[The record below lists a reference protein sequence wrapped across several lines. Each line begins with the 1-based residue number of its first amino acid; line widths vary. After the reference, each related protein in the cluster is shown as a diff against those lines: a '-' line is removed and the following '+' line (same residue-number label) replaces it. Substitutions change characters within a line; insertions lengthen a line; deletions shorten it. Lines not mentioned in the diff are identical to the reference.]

1 MHPQS
6 VEGQPHIVRQIRFG
20 GRMAE
25 VVADMRKKCPLR
37 SHGRGCIQRLLH
49 AHVCRV
55 RAMAQRIDHQDLHA
69 ASGIQRRRGDAVAVR
84 KIGQQRTAKLRKNI
98 TCRFEPAVRKRHRRD
113 FQIAEHEGPRD
124 FVNLRANV
132 VAKGSRASVECEL
145 KDAPK
150 VTQHIRRG
158 VDRHLPVLRLA
169 ITAQVVEPHHMI
181 RVRMRVEH
189 GVDAADVLAQ
199 GLRAKVRRRVD
210 DELDGRRAHP
220 RRGAKPRIPRVLRA
234 AHRAIA
240 RDHRD
245 ALRRARAKEGNFE
258 PRRHFH
264 SGWEAVIFEGFAAML
279 ASLRIR
285 NFALVESL
293 AWDIPA
299 GFVAITG
306 ETGAGKSILIG
317 GLNLLLGERADKS
330 AIRSG
335 ENECV
340 IEAAVALAAESSIH
354 AILAEA
360 GIEPCEDGQLL
371 LKRVVSAAGTGR
383 QFVNGSP
390 CTLALLRQI
399 GDRLIDLHGPHDHQS
414 LFSREAQTRLL
425 DAFGG
430 SESTLA
436 GYRAARSGWL
446 SLEREQAGSEASSQ
460 AREREIA
467 LLTHQ
472 TEEIEAAALE
482 PGEEEALLA
491 RQQTAANGRRLKE
504 LAIGAAQAL
513 GEAEDSVE
521 NRLAE
526 VGRMIRD
533 LARLDPSQDGFAN
546 RHNALIE
553 EAGGL
558 AKSLISYAG
567 HIDADPR
574 SLADIEARLDL
585 IIALKRKYG
594 STIADI
600 ISFGVEASAR
610 LAAMRSQA
618 ERSANLET
626 EIAAAK
632 KQALAAGA
640 KLSKLR
646 AAAAPKLAASVRKH
660 LADLGFLKAGFE
672 IRLDACEPG
681 PDGLEAGEF
690 VFAPNPGEPAQPLR
704 SIASSGEISR
714 VMLALKTTLAAQ
726 DEVPVLVF
734 DEIDAN
740 VGGEIAHSVGAK
752 MREIGACRQVLCIT
766 HLPQVAASAA
776 AHFVVSKSVVGGRTI
791 STLTPVAAGG
801 REEEIARMLGSRS
814 GEAALAHAR
823 ELLGA

>member
-1 MHPQS
+1 
-6 VEGQPHIVRQIRFG
+6 
-20 GRMAE
+20 
-25 VVADMRKKCPLR
+25 
-37 SHGRGCIQRLLH
+37 
-49 AHVCRV
+49 
-55 RAMAQRIDHQDLHA
+55 
-69 ASGIQRRRGDAVAVR
+69 
-84 KIGQQRTAKLRKNI
+84 
-98 TCRFEPAVRKRHRRD
+98 
-113 FQIAEHEGPRD
+113 
-124 FVNLRANV
+124 
-132 VAKGSRASVECEL
+132 
-145 KDAPK
+145 
-150 VTQHIRRG
+150 
-158 VDRHLPVLRLA
+158 
-169 ITAQVVEPHHMI
+169 
-181 RVRMRVEH
+181 
-189 GVDAADVLAQ
+189 
-199 GLRAKVRRRVD
+199 
-210 DELDGRRAHP
+210 
-220 RRGAKPRIPRVLRA
+220 
-234 AHRAIA
+234 
-240 RDHRD
+240 
-245 ALRRARAKEGNFE
+245 
-258 PRRHFH
+258 
-264 SGWEAVIFEGFAAML
+264 ML

-335 ENECV
+335 ENECL
-340 IEAAVALAAESSIH
+340 IEASVALKEDSSIH
-354 AILAEA
+354 ALLAEA

-371 LKRVVSAAGTGR
+371 LKRVVSAAGAGR

-414 LFSREAQTRLL
+414 LFSPEAQTRLL

-430 SESTLA
+430 SEKALA
-436 GYRAARSGWL
+436 DYRAARAEWL
-446 SLEREQAGSEASSQ
+446 SLEREQADSEATSQ

-467 LLTHQ
+467 LLAHQ
-472 TEEIEAAALE
+472 TEEIESAALS
-482 PGEEEALLA
+482 PDEEESLVA
-491 RQQTAANGRRLKE
+491 RQQTASNGQRLKE
-504 LAIGAAQAL
+504 LAAGAAQML
-513 GEAEDSVE
+513 SEADDSAE
-521 NRLAE
+521 SRLAE
-526 VGRMIRD
+526 AGRMIRE
-533 LARLDPSQDGFAN
+533 LARLDPSQEELAA
-546 RHNALIE
+546 RHGALAE
-553 EAGGL
+553 EISDL
-558 AKSLISYAG
+558 ARSLISYG
-567 HIDADPR
+567 DHIDADPR

-585 IIALKRKYG
+585 LQGLKRKYG
-594 STIADI
+594 ATIAEVVAY
-600 ISFGVEASAR
+600 GEEASIR
-610 LAAMRSQA
+610 LAGLRGQA
-618 ERSANLET
+618 ARGANLEA

-632 KQALAAGA
+632 KHTLTAGA

-672 IRLDACEPG
+672 IQLDAGEPG
-681 PDGLEAGEF
+681 PDGLEDVEF

-714 VMLALKTTLAAQ
+714 VMLALKTTLATQ

-766 HLPQVAASAA
+766 HLPQVAAAAA

-791 STLTPVAAGG
+791 SVLTPVAAGE
-801 REEEIARMLGSRS
+801 REEEIARMLGSRG